1 MCEVTITFPMPS
13 NNEGTEAPYW
23 LIIDP
28 FKMLQPSVDD
38 VAVMISGPFFSRE
51 EAEGHLDARRYA
63 FSDRACVYCHSGHAS
78 TVYRKAWREAWAQHV
93 TAEEA

>member
-13 NNEGTEAPYW
+13 NSEGTEAPYW

-28 FKMLQPSVDD
+28 FKMLRPSVDD
-38 VAVMISGPFFSRE
+38 VAAMITGPFFSRE
-51 EAEGHLDARRYA
+51 EAEEHLDARRYA
-63 FSDRACVYCHSGHAS
+63 FSDSACVYCHSGHAS
-78 TVYRKAWREAWAQHV
+78 TVYRQAWREAWAQHV